1 MQNIIQKI
9 FPPRKIPEKTIENL
23 TQEISA
29 FSELQKLCKSLDEP
43 TIFDV
48 GAHIGQTAN
57 EFRRRFPKARIFS
70 FEPFPNSFQTL
81 SANF

>member
-43 TIFDV
+43 TIFL
-48 GAHIGQTAN
+48 GMHMTQPA
-57 EFRRRFPKARIFS
+57 
-70 FEPFPNSFQTL
+70 TL
-81 SANF
+81 Y